1 MATLTLGKVIFNSET
16 EEMAKARHEHNRQV
30 LGGELCDQWAH
41 RYDPHY
47 VKFEKLAN
55 NFREYDFRMEKIRL
69 ETERQD
75 EINALTKQLSRAEM
89 NNASLQSEIM
99 DANRE
104 LDRAKSDLGRAQ
116 SELSRA
122 KSGSGL
128 SGATAGAVAGAAVA
142 GTSTSLIGAI
152 FDSLYTPAT
161 PKSQKRW
168 AKVEAEGGMTVGGGR
183 LRGYLEGS
191 SKWYGFQS
199 RGEPLHSFTL
209 MNNNKYAIAIRY
221 DKSFD
226 DPNNTQPTVIIEVHR
241 ACKEGQADYK
251 TVKLSSFYRERGST
265 KRDGLLGVSH
275 QSGDWY
281 LFSYINSRGFTCSE
295 SFQIPSYLDR

>member
-1 MATLTLGKVIFNSET
+1 MATLTLGKVVFNPET
-16 EEMAKARHEHNRQV
+16 EEMAKVRHEHNKQV
-30 LGGELCDQWAH
+30 LGGELYDQWTH

-47 VKFEKLAN
+47 AKFEKMAD
-55 NFREYDFRMEKIRL
+55 NFREYDFRMEQIRL

-75 EINALTKQLSRAEM
+75 EINALTRQLSQAEM
-89 NNASLQSEIM
+89 SNASLQSEIM

-104 LDRAKSDLGRAQ
+104 LDKAKSDLG
-116 SELSRA
+116 RA

-152 FDSLYTPAT
+152 FDSLSTPVT
-161 PKSQKRW
+161 PNSQKRW
-168 AKVEAEGGMTVGGGR
+168 AKVEAEGGLTVGGGR

-241 ACKEGQADYK
+241 ACREGQADYK
-251 TVKLSSFYRERGST
+251 TVKLSSFYREKGST
-265 KRDGLLGVSH
+265 RRDGLLGVSH

-281 LFSYINSRGFTCSE
+281 LFSYINDKGFTYSE
-295 SFQIPSYLDR
+295 RFQIPSYLDR

>member
-122 KSGSGL
+122 KSS
-128 SGATAGAVAGAAVA
+128 ATAGAVAGAAVA

-152 FDSLYTPAT
+152 FDSLSTPAT
-161 PKSQKRW
+161 PNSQKRW

-226 DPNNTQPTVIIEVHR
+226 DPNNTQPTVIIEVYR
-241 ACKEGQADYK
+241 ACKEGWADYK

-275 QSGDWY
+275 KSGDWY

>member
-1 MATLTLGKVIFNSET
+1 
-16 EEMAKARHEHNRQV
+16 
-30 LGGELCDQWAH
+30 
-41 RYDPHY
+41 
-47 VKFEKLAN
+47 
-55 NFREYDFRMEKIRL
+55 
-69 ETERQD
+69 
-75 EINALTKQLSRAEM
+75 M

-122 KSGSGL
+122 KSG
-128 SGATAGAVAGAAVA
+128 ATAGAVAGAAVA

-152 FDSLYTPAT
+152 FDSLSTPAT
-161 PKSQKRW
+161 PNSQKRW

-226 DPNNTQPTVIIEVHR
+226 DPNNTQPTVIIEVYR
-241 ACKEGQADYK
+241 ACKEGRADYK

-281 LFSYINSRGFTCSE
+281 LFSYINDKGFTHSE